1 VQILRTTIASAL
13 ERLRL
18 ESDSLQREEAALRAH
33 EERVV
38 ASFDRLRQKEVSYK
52 ERGKKISSYLV
63 IFRWPSDEFFLSLT
77 SASRRRRK

>member
-1 VQILRTTIASAL
+1 VQILRTTITSAL

-18 ESDSLQREEAALRAH
+18 ESDSLQREETALRAH

-52 ERGKKISSYLV
+52 ERGKNKL
-63 IFRWPSDEFFLSLT
+63 LSRYFPLGL
-77 SASRRRRK
+77 